1 MPRRLRILWVTPF
14 LPRPG
19 VAAARG
25 YWWALL
31 ERLAP
36 RHDVTLLTLVHPDD
50 ADAND
55 ALPASLR
62 AVHRL
67 PARGWEPDDPLALLP
82 QTVAGLTS
90 DPAYADALA
99 ERLAAEPFDLVQLEL
114 IETAQLAPVPTH
126 VPTILAVHQLGFA
139 QERARWQAEGG
150 SLRRGAVHAHRWLR
164 ALDFELR
171 AVERAHHVLTVT
183 PEDAAR
189 LRRYFPALRVSV
201 SPVGVDTTAF
211 RPAEPA
217 PEPDADVLFVG
228 HFGHPPNVDA
238 VRFLTTEIL
247 PRLAGVRARIVGRA
261 CPPDLAAEARAAGA
275 DVVGAVPDVR
285 PALAAARVVV
295 APVRFGTG
303 MRGKVLEALAVG
315 RPVVTTPLGAE
326 GLGATPGRHLLL
338 AERPADFAA
347 AIRRVLDD
355 PPLAA
360 RLGAEGRALVVARFG
375 WDAIADAHE
384 RLWQEVAGTPG
395 PPPAPRRDRS
405 AAVARAVRGFG
416 RWPAIAA
423 GTGLLA
429 ARAARWHLGRAA
441 TGPLAVDARLAV
453 EGLRS

>member
-31 ERLAP
+31 NRLAP

-50 ADAND
+50 AGTDD
-55 ALPASLR
+55 ALPASLK

-67 PARGWEPDDPLALLP
+67 AARGWEPDDPLALLP

-90 DPAYADALA
+90 DPAYAAALA
-99 ERLAAEPFDLVQLEL
+99 ERVAAEPFDLVQLEL
-114 IETAQLAPVPTH
+114 VETARLAPVPSS

-139 QERARWQAEGG
+139 QERARWHAEGG
-150 SLRRGAVHAHRWLR
+150 SLLRGAIHAHRWLR

-183 PEDAAR
+183 PEDAVR
-189 LRRYFPALRVSV
+189 LRRFFPALRVSV
-201 SPVGVDTTAF
+201 SPVGVDTAAF
-211 RPAEPA
+211 RPVEPA
-217 PEPDADVLFVG
+217 PPPDTDLLFVG

-238 VRFLTTEIL
+238 VRFLARDVL
-247 PRLAGVRARIVGRA
+247 PLLPGVRARIVGHA

-275 DVVGAVPDVR
+275 DVAGSVADVR

-303 MRGKVLEALAVG
+303 MRGKVLEALAMR

-326 GLGATPGRHLLL
+326 GLGATPGRHLLV
-338 AERPADFAA
+338 AERPGDFAA

-355 PPLAA
+355 PSLAA
-360 RLGAEGRALVVARFG
+360 RLGAEGRTLVAARFG

-384 RLWQEVAGTPG
+384 RLWEEVARAPG
-395 PPPAPRRDRS
+395 RPPAPRPDRS

-416 RWPAIAA
+416 RWPAIGA
-423 GTGLLA
+423 GTGILA
-429 ARAARWHLGRAA
+429 TRALRWHLARGVHGAV
-441 TGPLAVDARLAV
+441 GVDARLAAD
-453 EGLRS
+453 GLGS